1 MLPTRSKS
9 GLSEAS
15 NKAAPPATP
24 RVSKLARTPSKSEP
38 ESPLRP
44 SIDRSPKSLER
55 RSPKGSTPPDKQARA
70 AKGGGGAVAAAA
82 SAEAEEEL
90 KKVKELLVEA
100 QSEKARAMEELKE
113 AKRSAA
119 EASGKLEEAIVAQ
132 KRAQE
137 SSEIEKFRA
146 DELEQA
152 AIEAAQKRE
161 DEWQRELEGAH
172 NQHAIDVSALLTITQ
187 ELQRVKQELAMTTE
201 AKNAALSHADDAM
214 KIAEINAEKVGI
226 LSSEVGHLK
235 GLLESKA
242 EEKAGETAE
251 LVRRLNS
258 EVESLKSEL
267 AGARSAGEQEAE
279 MAAQVEA
286 LKIEV
291 ADAKRAESDAGT
303 MMDEWKRKAE
313 LLEARVEEAIQS
325 ERAAMESVGSAMK
338 KLEES
343 NVSLQDAESE
353 ISSLKGKKEELD
365 ESRHRL
371 EMSQEEVQEMERSIE
386 LLRSELRSS
395 EEEKREAAEEA
406 KRAAAAME
414 SLAEDRSA
422 IVEELEASRD
432 EGEKNK
438 RAMEGLASALHEVST
453 EARESQER
461 ILIKQAEVEEAH
473 AEVERLKMAL
483 KTKDESYEILL
494 NEAKEEIST
503 LRSALEK
510 SEQEVEGLRSALEEK
525 ELDPPAGRS
534 EEEFRVL
541 KEEMSELI
549 VKLQGAEASA
559 KAAKEEGDELLNR
572 LRKAEA
578 DAGSANESV
587 EAAKAE
593 NLQLKDRLLDKENE
607 LQSISQENDDLRARE
622 AVALGKI
629 QVRYLPKAAEIPE
642 DGAAGRAAEKAELE
656 ESPGQQREAN
666 GSHKPSPPPPPRGDE
681 LVDEEA
687 NTWDN
692 CHVDKD
698 SSPQEEPESEVLD
711 DGAQPRVDHVNGGS
725 SVDAENGVGS
735 SPTKQQQDPKKKKP
749 LLRKFGNLLK
759 KKSNPK

>member
-1 MLPTRSKS
+1 M
-9 GLSEAS
+9 
-15 NKAAPPATP
+15 AA
-24 RVSKLARTPSKSEP
+24 
-38 ESPLRP
+38 
-44 SIDRSPKSLER
+44 
-55 RSPKGSTPPDKQARA
+55 G
-70 AKGGGGAVAAAA
+70 
-82 SAEAEEEL
+82 EAEEEL
-90 KKVKELLVEA
+90 KKVKELLAEA
-100 QSEKARAMEELKE
+100 QNEKARAVEELKE

-119 EASGKLEEAIVAQ
+119 EANGKLEEAIVAQ

-242 EEKAGETAE
+242 EEKAGETTE

-267 AGARSAGEQEAE
+267 AGARSAGELAAE
-279 MAAQVEA
+279 MAAQLEA
-286 LKIEV
+286 LKMEV

-303 MMDEWKRKAE
+303 MMDEWKKKAE

-325 ERAAMESVGSAMK
+325 ERAAMESVGAAMK

-343 NVSLQDAESE
+343 NASLQDSESE
-353 ISSLKGKKEELD
+353 ISSLKGKVEALETEIARKQEELD
-365 ESRHRL
+365 ESGHRL
-371 EMSQEEVQEMERSIE
+371 EMSQQEVLEMERSIE
-386 LLRSELRSS
+386 LLKSELRSS
-395 EEEKREAAEEA
+395 EEAKREAAEEA

-414 SLAEDRSA
+414 GLAEDRSA
-422 IVEELEASRD
+422 ILEELEATRD

-494 NEAKEEIST
+494 NEAKEEISS
-503 LRSALEK
+503 LKSALER
-510 SEQEVEGLRSALEEK
+510 SELEVQGLRSALEQK
-525 ELDPPAGRS
+525 ELDPPVGRS
-534 EEEFRVL
+534 EEEFLVL
-541 KEEMSELI
+541 KDEMSELI
-549 VKLQGAEASA
+549 MKLQGAEAVA
-559 KAAKEEGDELLNR
+559 KAAREEGDELLNR

-593 NLQLKDRLLDKENE
+593 NLQLKERLLDKENE

-622 AVALGKI
+622 AAALGKI
-629 QVRYLPKAAEIPE
+629 QGLSALLAEATSKKPGGDNEEYDILPKAAEIPE

-656 ESPGQQREAN
+656 DSPGEQREAN
-666 GSHKPSPPPPPRGDE
+666 GSHKPSPSPSSPPPPLPPPLRGDE
-681 LVDEEA
+681 PVDEEA

-692 CHVDKD
+692 CHVDRD
-698 SSPQEEPESEVLD
+698 SSPHEEPESEALD
-711 DGAQPRVDHVNGGS
+711 HGAQPRVDHVTGGS
-725 SVDAENGVGS
+725 SESAENGVGS